1 MLGWIGIG
9 HFTRHDSR
17 LLDDMQN
24 LSSAVIHPDGKD
36 LASAVFCIMFDHLK
50 CQVITRCTNTPTIV
64 VIVISTTAFFPAAT
78 VIATACCADDAAIR
92 LIGTGWGG
100 LRQDR

>member
-9 HFTRHDSR
+9 HFTRHDCR

-24 LSSAVIHPDGKD
+24 LSGAVIHPDGKD
-36 LASAVFCIMFDHLK
+36 LASAVFCIMFDHLE
-50 CQVITRCTNTPTIV
+50 CQVITRCTNTSTIV

-78 VIATACCADDAAIR
+78 IIAITCRADDAAIR